1 MTRPTRPTEPRR
13 GRSSRYPLSTG
24 KVTLTSLTAAV
35 LAVSGCQSKNTSSPP
50 RDQLHVDKQT
60 PTSQPSANPSPDI
73 DSAHA
78 LTAKTE
84 AWAKEMQSLMSKK
97 PILRPG
103 AAGEPSVVDF
113 MEPDAFSIGLPQRG
127 NGTAK
132 SEPPVTVVPISNP
145 VVQATPSDANRGATL
160 QAQQPEKQPR
170 TTVAT
175 NTNSGAGVPPL
186 LADGGFEKAGQP
198 AKPADTSINAGDL
211 ELSLT
216 KQLGHNKN
224 DLWAHLDFQL
234 LQFLKDKPTPQ
245 LDTLAKLP
253 TEDRELVA
261 SVMDG
266 LTNFRNALRADNNM
280 LMSRKVKPLLE
291 LADRVRAQ
299 ADLTIPAIALCTK
312 VDGFG
317 VYEPIEPAR
326 FTAMKEHPVIVY
338 CEVENFA
345 SHQNEKKLWE
355 TKLSQEVV
363 LYTETGLPVWQ
374 DKTQSIPDL
383 ARRRRH
389 DFFIV
394 KKTKLPDNVAIG
406 RYLLKV
412 TIVDQQAN
420 RVAEATVPVQFV
432 AQ

>member
-1 MTRPTRPTEPRR
+1 MNRPTEPRR
-13 GRSSRYPLSTG
+13 RRSSRSP
-24 KVTLTSLTAAV
+24 TLASLTAAV
-35 LAVSGCQSKNTSSPP
+35 LAVGGCQSKNTSSPP

-60 PTSQPSANPSPDI
+60 PAAQPAQDATPQI
-73 DSAHA
+73 DSTQA

-84 AWAKEMQSLMSKK
+84 AWAREMQTLMGKK
-97 PILRPG
+97 PLMRPG

-127 NGTAK
+127 NAK
-132 SEPPVTVVPISNP
+132 TEPPVTVVPISNP
-145 VVQATPSDANRGATL
+145 VVNATQSDANRGAAL
-160 QAQQPEKQPR
+160 QPQSNEKQAR
-170 TTVAT
+170 TAVAT
-175 NTNSGAGVPPL
+175 NTNSGQGVPPL
-186 LADGGFEKAGQP
+186 LADSGTGGFDKAAP
-198 AKPADTSINAGDL
+198 FPPRDTTPSAGDL
-211 ELSLT
+211 ELSLS
-216 KQLGHNKN
+216 KQLQNNNN

-245 LDTLAKLP
+245 LDSLAKLP

-345 SHQNEKKLWE
+345 SHQNDKKLWE

-374 DKTQSIPDL
+374 DKTQTIPDH

-394 KKTKLPDNVAIG
+394 KKTKLPGNVAIG

>member
-1 MTRPTRPTEPRR
+1 MTPRIRRNR
-13 GRSSRYPLSTG
+13 GRSSPIALA
-24 KVTLTSLTAAV
+24 AAV
-35 LAVSGCQSKNTSSPP
+35 IAGAGLGGCQSNPNNPPP
-50 RDQLHVDKQT
+50 RDQLQAKQT
-60 PTSQPSANPSPDI
+60 PAAQIPAQSADAAPDL

-84 AWAKEMQSLMSKK
+84 AWAREMQTLMGKK
-97 PILRPG
+97 PIMRPG

-113 MEPDAFSIGLPQRG
+113 LEPDQFAIGLPQRG
-127 NGTAK
+127 NGGSKA
-132 SEPPVTVVPISNP
+132 EPPVTVVPISNP

-160 QAQQPEKQPR
+160 VASEKQPR
-170 TTVAT
+170 TAVAA
-175 NTNSGAGVPPL
+175 NTNAGSGIPPL
-186 LADGGFEKAGQP
+186 LADGAFEKAGAP
-198 AKPADTSINAGDL
+198 ATPRDTSISGGDL

-216 KQLGHNKN
+216 RQLTSNNG

-234 LQFLKDKPTPQ
+234 LQFLKDRPTPQ
-245 LDTLAKLP
+245 LDTLARLP
-253 TEDRELVA
+253 AEDRELVS

-266 LTNFRNALRADNNM
+266 LTNFRNALRADSNM

-299 ADLTIPAIALCTK
+299 ADLTIPAIALCRT
-312 VDGFG
+312 VSAFG

-326 FTAMKEHPVIVY
+326 FTALKEHPVIVY

-345 SHQNEKKLWE
+345 SHQNDKKFWE
-355 TKLSQEVV
+355 TRLSQEVV

-374 DKTQSIPDL
+374 DKTETIPDF

-394 KKTKLPDNVAIG
+394 KKTKLPGNVAIG

>member
-1 MTRPTRPTEPRR
+1 MTSPTV
-13 GRSSRYPLSTG
+13 RSRTIAI
-24 KVTLTSLTAAV
+24 TSIAAAV
-35 LAVSGCQSKNTSSPP
+35 VAGVTGCQSKPHNPP
-50 RDQLHVDKQT
+50 ADQLHVKAEQPIAQT
-60 PTSQPSANPSPDI
+60 EGEEAGAETEV
-73 DSAHA
+73 DSAQA
-78 LTAKTE
+78 LTIKTE
-84 AWAKEMQSLMSKK
+84 AWAREMETMLARQ

-113 MEPDAFSIGLPQRG
+113 MDSNQFTLGLPQRG
-127 NGTAK
+127 AARR
-132 SEPPVTVVPISNP
+132 SVEPPVTVVPISDP
-145 VVQATPSDANRGATL
+145 VVQASPSDANRGATL
-160 QAQQPEKQPR
+160 GSNMGQASDQKARTAGAVAANTSLPR
-170 TTVAT
+170 M
-175 NTNSGAGVPPL
+175 AG
-186 LADGGFEKAGQP
+186 DGGFDGGAGSVSLR
-198 AKPADTSINAGDL
+198 DTSVSAGDL
-211 ELSLT
+211 DLALS
-216 KQLGHNKN
+216 KQIGAHGK

-253 TEDRELVA
+253 GEDRELIS

-291 LADRVRAQ
+291 MADRVRAQ
-299 ADLTIPAIALCTK
+299 ADLTIPAVALCTK

-326 FTAMKEHPVIVY
+326 FTAMKEHRVIVY
-338 CEVENFA
+338 CEVDNFA
-345 SHQNEKKLWE
+345 SHQNDKKLWE
-355 TKLSQEVV
+355 TRLSQEVV
-363 LYTETGLPVWQ
+363 LYTESGLPVWT
-374 DKTQSIPDL
+374 DKTETIPDF

-394 KKTKLPDNVAIG
+394 KPTKLPGNLAIG

-420 RVAEATVPVQFV
+420 RVAEATIPVQFV

>member
-1 MTRPTRPTEPRR
+1 MNRHPEPRR
-13 GRSSRYPLSTG
+13 GRSSRSSLSNKSTA
-24 KVTLTSLTAAV
+24 LASLTAAV
-35 LAVSGCQSKNTSSPP
+35 LAVGGCQSKNNSAPP
-50 RDQLHVDKQT
+50 RDQLHVNK
-60 PTSQPSANPSPDI
+60 PSPATQPAQDATPEI

-84 AWAKEMQSLMSKK
+84 AWAREMQNLMGKK
-97 PILRPG
+97 PIMRPG
-103 AAGEPSVVDF
+103 PAGEPSVVDF
-113 MEPDAFSIGLPQRG
+113 MEPDDFSLGLPQRG
-127 NGTAK
+127 NGAAK
-132 SEPPVTVVPISNP
+132 AEPPVTVVPISNP
-145 VVQATPSDANRGATL
+145 VVQATQSDANRGATL
-160 QAQQPEKQPR
+160 QAQSKEKAR
-170 TTVAT
+170 TAVAT
-175 NTNSGAGVPPL
+175 NTHSGQGVPPL
-186 LADGGFEKAGQP
+186 LADSGTGGFDKAAP
-198 AKPADTSINAGDL
+198 FPPRDTSPSAGDL
-211 ELSLT
+211 ELSLS
-216 KQLGHNKN
+216 KQLQKN
-224 DLWAHLDFQL
+224 HTDLWAHLDFQL

-245 LDTLAKLP
+245 LDALAKLP
-253 TEDRELVA
+253 TEDRELV
-261 SVMDG
+261 SCVMDG
-266 LTNFRNALRADNNM
+266 LTNFRNALRADGNM

-317 VYEPIEPAR
+317 AYEPIEPAR

-374 DKTQSIPDL
+374 DKTQTIPDF

-389 DFFIV
+389 DFFVV
-394 KKTKLPDNVAIG
+394 KKTKLPGNVAIG